1 MIKKVFMVSTV
12 IVLIFLIIITPT
24 FISQQAPI
32 GSFPRVLIDH
42 MEYSVLVDVR
52 AALEDYR
59 YHNMSIR
66 VTGLGA
72 PGYHP
77 PPIQSNETYGIQATV
92 LKNDTREFTL
102 NITLYDQLRQGYVY
116 NTTVRIVSGQDGED
130 IMVVKRDSIEL
141 ARTPIGGYFRDVFVA
156 RSVGG

>member
-12 IVLIFLIIITPT
+12 IVLTFLIIMTPT

-59 YHNMSIR
+59 YHNISIR
-66 VTGLGA
+66 VTGRDD

-77 PPIQSNETYGIQATV
+77 PPVQSNETYGIQATV

-102 NITLYDQLRQGYVY
+102 NITLFDQGGQGYVY
-116 NTTVRIVSGQDGED
+116 NSNVTIESGQDGD
-130 IMVVKRDSIEL
+130 DMVVKREGSNQEV
-141 ARTPIGGYFRDVFVA
+141 RKPIGEYFRDTFVA

>member
-1 MIKKVFMVSTV
+1 MVSTV

-59 YHNMSIR
+59 YHNISIR
-66 VTGLGA
+66 VMGLDNL
-72 PGYHP
+72 GYHP
-77 PPIQSNETYGIQATV
+77 PSIQANETYGIQASI
-92 LKNDTREFTL
+92 LKNDTREFAL
-102 NITLYDQLRQGYVY
+102 NITLFDQSGQGYDY
-116 NTTVRIVSGQDGED
+116 NSTVMIESGQGGDD
-130 IMVVKRDSIEL
+130 MVVKREDSDQLVRKPVGE
-141 ARTPIGGYFRDVFVA
+141 YFRDTFVA

>member
-1 MIKKVFMVSTV
+1 MIKQVFMVSTV

-42 MEYSVLVDVR
+42 MDYSVLVDVR

-59 YHNMSIR
+59 YHNITIR
-66 VTGLGA
+66 VAGIDN

-77 PPIQSNETYGIQATV
+77 PPVQSSETYGIQATI
-92 LKNDTREFTL
+92 LKNDTREFAL
-102 NITLYDQLRQGYVY
+102 NITLFDQGGQGYDY
-116 NTTVRIVSGQDGED
+116 NSTVRIVSGQDGD
-130 IMVVKRDSIEL
+130 DMVIMREGSSQNVQI
-141 ARTPIGGYFRDVFVA
+141 PIGEYFRDTFIA
-156 RSVGG
+156 RSVS

>member
-1 MIKKVFMVSTV
+1 MVSTV
-12 IVLIFLIIITPT
+12 IVLTFLIIMTPT

-59 YHNMSIR
+59 YHNISIR
-66 VTGLGA
+66 VTGLGD

-77 PPIQSNETYGIQATV
+77 PPICANETYGIQATV

-102 NITLYDQLRQGYVY
+102 NITLFDQVGQGYVY
-116 NTTVRIVSGQDGED
+116 NSTVTIEPDQYGDDV
-130 IMVVKRDSIEL
+130 MVVKREGSNQEV
-141 ARTPIGGYFRDVFVA
+141 RKPIGEYFRDTFVA

>member
-59 YHNMSIR
+59 YHNISIR
-66 VTGLGA
+66 VKGLDNTA
-72 PGYHP
+72 YQP
-77 PPIQSNETYGIQATV
+77 PPVSANETYGIQATV
-92 LKNDTREFTL
+92 LKNDTRAFSL
-102 NITLYDQLRQGYVY
+102 NITLFDQSGQGYDY
-116 NTTVRIVSGQDGED
+116 NSNVTIVTRQDGD
-130 IMVVKRDSIEL
+130 VMVVQREGSDQTVEKPVGE
-141 ARTPIGGYFRDVFVA
+141 YFRDTFVA

>member
-12 IVLIFLIIITPT
+12 IVLIFLLIMTPT

-52 AALEDYR
+52 AALEDFR
-59 YHNMSIR
+59 YHNISIR
-66 VTGLGA
+66 VTGMDD

-77 PPIQSNETYGIQATV
+77 PPVHANETYGIQATV
-92 LKNDTREFTL
+92 LKNDTREFIL
-102 NITLYDQLRQGYVY
+102 NITLFDQGGQEYVY
-116 NTTVRIVSGQDGED
+116 NSTVRIESGQDGDE
-130 IMVVKRDSIEL
+130 MAVKREGSDQLVRKPVGE
-141 ARTPIGGYFRDVFVA
+141 YFRDTFVA